1 MMNIIWLDTI
11 DSTNTE
17 ALRRLP
23 EFPSGTVL
31 AAREQTAGRGQRG
44 NTWFTEPGKN
54 LTFSIVLKYGPGA
67 VAPMPAAD
75 SIWLNYLMSVT
86 IVDFLQSHAIWCKV
100 KWPNDVY
107 VGKNKICGILIE
119 NTFDGSG
126 LAASVIGVG
135 LNINQK
141 EFPQLA
147 NATSLWSL
155 TGKEHNLEKCLEKLM
170 SGFEGWLPCLED
182 PARRNSIFSSYSTHL
197 FNLDVNARYHDYLTD
212 REYTGKI
219 KGVAP
224 DGRLM
229 IWDLEAPGKPLRYY
243 RFKEV
248 GYII

>member
-1 MMNIIWLDTI
+1 MQITWLDTI
-11 DSTNTE
+11 DSTNSE
-17 ALRRLP
+17 AQRRLT
-23 EFPSGTVL
+23 ELESGTVL

-44 NTWFTEPGKN
+44 NTWFSEPGKN
-54 LTFSIVLKYGPGA
+54 LTFSIVLKYGDNGIPPLSA
-67 VAPMPAAD
+67 TD

-119 NTFDGSG
+119 NTLDGSS

-155 TGKEHNLEKCLEKLM
+155 TGEEYPLEECLQKLM
-170 SGFEGWLPCLED
+170 DGFEGWLPYLSD
-182 PARRNSIFSSYSTHL
+182 PDRRELIFSSYSTYL
-197 FNLDVNARYHDYLTD
+197 FNKDINARYHDYLTD
-212 REYTGKI
+212 REFIGII

-229 IWDLEAPGKPLRYY
+229 IWDLEAPGKPMRYY
-243 RFKEV
+243 SFKEV